1 MSGRDDLVQLGK
13 SATAS
18 EEKATPQAI
27 AIAYPLPYRVQLP
40 TRYYNRISV
49 AATAKE
55 FAEIAD
61 VEIKVGDGQIDLT
74 FTRADAEAGA
84 VIDEFLNHALF
95 ASATAEPESHR

>member
-13 SATAS
+13 SATAGDTQEAPDS
-18 EEKATPQAI
+18 VAI
-27 AIAYPLPYRVQLP
+27 DYPLPYRVQLP
-40 TRYYNRISV
+40 TRYYNRIAV
-49 AATAKE
+49 AATARE
-55 FAEIAD
+55 FAEIAE
-61 VEIKVGDGQIDLT
+61 VEIKVGDGMIDLT